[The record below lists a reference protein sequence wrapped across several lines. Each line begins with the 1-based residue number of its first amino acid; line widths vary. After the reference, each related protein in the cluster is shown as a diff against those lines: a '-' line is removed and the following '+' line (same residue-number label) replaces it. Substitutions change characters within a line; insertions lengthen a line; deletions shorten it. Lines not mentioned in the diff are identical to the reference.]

1 MTFNTSYDALIRI
14 ILYLNQNHESLL
26 LTVFTKDLLEA
37 VKNLARNI
45 IFSREEGGGGLEGI
59 KVKSRLLKD
68 FLCLPECLICLSRID
83 KAGRLA

>member
-45 IFSREEGGGGLEGI
+45 IFSREEGGGLRGDQG
-59 KVKSRLLKD
+59 
-68 FLCLPECLICLSRID
+68 
-83 KAGRLA
+83 